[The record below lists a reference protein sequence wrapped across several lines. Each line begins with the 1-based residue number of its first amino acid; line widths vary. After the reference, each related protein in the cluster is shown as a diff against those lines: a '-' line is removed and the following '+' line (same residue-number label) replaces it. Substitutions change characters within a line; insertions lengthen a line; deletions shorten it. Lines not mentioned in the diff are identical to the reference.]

1 MTTTNLLRFLLC
13 SRLVVGTASW
23 LAPRLTWRAV
33 GLGAPSDAGS
43 SDAVTR
49 LFGARDLALGLA
61 LLQPD
66 PAARRAALRAGVVV
80 DSVDTVAGLLAVRAG
95 APRPSLVGVAAG
107 AALLATAGLLA
118 LRDEG

>member
-1 MTTTNLLRFLLC
+1 MSARLL
-13 SRLVVGTASW
+13 VGLSSW
-23 LAPRLTWRAV
+23 LAPRTTWRLV
-33 GLGAPSDAGS
+33 GLGSPSDRGS

-49 LFGARDLALGLA
+49 LFGVRDLALGLA
-61 LLQPD
+61 LLQPG
-66 PAARRAALRAGVVV
+66 PGARTAALRTGVVI

-107 AALLATAGLLA
+107 AALLATVGLLA